1 VLEDWPSVSAENPSS
16 SVEDRTASRACRLCG
31 EARLRTFSTELLE
44 CPRCG
49 VLASVEEPRDLQA
62 HYSETFYTEE
72 KGERFRFGLES
83 VVRLF
88 RWARFRRLMR
98 RGPYQ
103 RVLDVGTDRGWFL
116 KCFQDAGAEV
126 FGTQMSAPAA
136 RAARR
141 RLGRGIFLGE
151 LPDARFP
158 DASMDLVC
166 LYNVLEHV
174 REPLVYLREINRVLR
189 PGGVLAIEV
198 PNAHCLTARLFG
210 RHWLG
215 WDIPNH
221 LHHFSPAS
229 LRALVER
236 HGFEVLAESHWSVE
250 FGPFHILQTVL
261 NALGLPRNQLYG
273 LIQRDELRGGQRV
286 SAVGQVISFL
296 LAALLAAPC
305 GLLSLLLSLCRQGE
319 VFRFYCRKTGTVTK
333 RSL

>member
-1 VLEDWPSVSAENPSS
+1 
-16 SVEDRTASRACRLCG
+16 
-31 EARLRTFSTELLE
+31 LR
-44 CPRCG
+44 
-49 VLASVEEPRDLQA
+49 
-62 HYSETFYTEE
+62 
-72 KGERFRFGLES
+72 
-83 VVRLF
+83 
-88 RWARFRRLMR
+88 W
-98 RGPYQ
+98 GPYQ

-116 KCFQDAGAEV
+116 KFFQDAGAEV

-136 RAARR
+136 RAATK
-141 RLGRGIFLGE
+141 RLGREIFLGE

-158 DASMDLVC
+158 EASMDLVC

-189 PGGVLAIEV
+189 PGGVLVIEV
-198 PNAHCLTARLFG
+198 PNARCLTARLFG

-229 LRALVER
+229 LRALLER

-273 LIQRDELRGGQRV
+273 LIQRKELRGNRRV
-286 SAVGQVISFL
+286 SVATRMISFV
-296 LAALLAAPC
+296 LAALLAVPC

-319 VFRFYCRKTGTVTK
+319 VFRFYCRRSGCHTSSRVTP
-333 RSL
+333 